1 MSRMLAFVADR
12 ALTPAEAW
20 GGELLDE
27 FAALARLH
35 SDGWGSA
42 WTDPVSGV
50 SGTSGVDPFLPARLD
65 GAAASTAR
73 TVYLRFASKGS
84 PPRLENTQPFVRE
97 GLAFQHN
104 GLLAPRELAL
114 GLLSPEEAAGLVG
127 DTDSEVYFAI
137 VRRHLGAAGAAGE
150 ARLKALADAVGEVRA
165 VYPASCLNAFVLD
178 GAGLFVVHAAGSAP
192 TPLAAFAGR
201 GFVPEALPPGHD
213 DGYNTLRTVRS
224 ASGGWIVATSGVD
237 QSGWAKLPR
246 ESVSRIDATG
256 IRSTSL

>member
-1 MSRMLAFVADR
+1 MSRMLAYVADR
-12 ALTPAEAW
+12 TLTPREAW
-20 GGELLDE
+20 GEGLAAA
-27 FAALARLH
+27 FADLARLH
-35 SDGWGSA
+35 ADGWGSA
-42 WTDPVSGV
+42 W
-50 SGTSGVDPFLPARLD
+50 VDPNGDVVSAGGVEAFEPGDLEGGEASPARLM
-65 GAAASTAR
+65 
-73 TVYLRFASKGS
+73 YLRFASKGS
-84 PPRLENTQPFVRE
+84 PALPENTQPFVRE

-150 ARLKALADAVGEVRA
+150 ARLRALADAVGEVRA

-213 DGYNTLRTVRS
+213 EGYNILRTVRS

-237 QSGWAKLPR
+237 QRGWTELPR